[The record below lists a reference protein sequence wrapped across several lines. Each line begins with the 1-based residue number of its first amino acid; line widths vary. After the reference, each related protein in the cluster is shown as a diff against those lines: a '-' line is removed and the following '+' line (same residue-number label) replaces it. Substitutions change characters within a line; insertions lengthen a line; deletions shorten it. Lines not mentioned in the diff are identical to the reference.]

1 MFHVFFFFFWFL
13 RNEKQT
19 RESEK
24 KKKKKREKEGVSLSL
39 SLSVQSR
46 MSALFDFNAFLTV
59 VLLTVCTCAYVKM
72 RAPGILSERTG

>member
-1 MFHVFFFFFWFL
+1 MSFFRVLSFFFFFL
-13 RNEKQT
+13 RRMKT
-19 RESEK
+19 KESRNK
-24 KKKKKREKEGVSLSL
+24 KRKKKRERGSPLSKNK
-39 SLSVQSR
+39 

>member
-1 MFHVFFFFFWFL
+1 M
-13 RNEKQT
+13 
-19 RESEK
+19 K
-24 KKKKKREKEGVSLSL
+24 KKQESQKKKRRKKERKRVFLSL

>member
-1 MFHVFFFFFWFL
+1 MKQREHQQKTKK
-13 RNEKQT
+13 EKRKE
-19 RESEK
+19 REGSPSPLAK
-24 KKKKKREKEGVSLSL
+24 K
-39 SLSVQSR
+39 R

>member
-1 MFHVFFFFFWFL
+1 LL
-13 RNEKQT
+13 RMKKKQK
-19 RESEK
+19 RESENQK
-24 KKKKKREKEGVSLSL
+24 KKKKEKRGERERE
-39 SLSVQSR
+39 SR

>member
-1 MFHVFFFFFWFL
+1 MKTKKRV
-13 RNEKQT
+13 RKQ
-19 RESEK
+19 K
-24 KKKKKREKEGVSLSL
+24 KKKNRGERKRVKSCLSL
-39 SLSVQSR
+39 SLSSFPLSLQNR